1 MAVKIK
7 YSRKEVIKVKVFRS
21 WLRRIGYVFSCVL
34 AVLTVVLFFQ
44 IPRARGKIKEIC
56 LDEKLVWNKGG
67 RLYVSNHP
75 SWLDQFLSL
84 ALRLL
89 HWGPEFLPF
98 VAVANDSIKRIP
110 FLKFLQDV
118 AFLVPIERK
127 GNSSLAS
134 SHIRKMV
141 AILNG
146 GHNLMIAGATGRDFK
161 AVDGEL
167 ILSPE
172 KRKPMRR
179 FTQLCGIL
187 AVQPGVETIPWCV
200 QGTENFY
207 KEVTVKG
214 KEEMRF
220 SAWNFFIEFWL
231 LGKFKV
237 VLVYGRPLVLAGK
250 SRSEATEII
259 QSEVLSYLDLP
270 EG

>member
-1 MAVKIK
+1 MKTFK
-7 YSRKEVIKVKVFRS
+7 S

-34 AVLTVVLFFQ
+34 AVLTVVLFFR
-44 IPRARGKIKEIC
+44 IPRTRGIIKEIC
-56 LDEKLVWNKGG
+56 LDEKFVWNKGG

-89 HWGPEFLPF
+89 HWSPEFLPF

-110 FLKFLQDV
+110 FLKFLREV
-118 AFLVPIERK
+118 AFVVPIERK
-127 GNSSLAS
+127 GNALLAS
-134 SHIRKMV
+134 SHIKKMFG
-141 AILNG
+141 ILNS

-161 AVDGEL
+161 ATDREL
-167 ILSPE
+167 IFSPQ
-172 KRKPMRR
+172 KRKPMRK
-179 FTQLCGIL
+179 FTELCGIL
-187 AVQPGVETIPWCV
+187 ANQSGVETIPWCI

-214 KEEMRF
+214 KKEMKF
-220 SAWNFFIEFWL
+220 SAWNFFIKFWL
-231 LGKFKV
+231 LGKFEV
-237 VLVYGRPLVLAGK
+237 VLVYGRPLILAGK

-259 QSEVLSYLDLP
+259 QSEVLRYLDLP